1 MKNKNGRFH
10 IEDRMSMM
18 KLAITA
24 IFAAIIFMTAIV
36 YGNTTTARAESE
48 VESATQSDAAEDED
62 VTSKGDT
69 LSAMLAGKNIC
80 YIIAENGYMS
90 ALENN
95 KELTSLER
103 ASVFDHLSYK
113 KYTIQMNHLNPIK
126 PRYKDVTDPNSPL
139 MGIDKIPEDM
149 TEEEQVPDQ
158 SNELVELDAS
168 EPGYKTNETT
178 KTDLETEE
186 SSK

>member
-1 MKNKNGRFH
+1 
-10 IEDRMSMM
+10 
-18 KLAITA
+18 
-24 IFAAIIFMTAIV
+24 
-36 YGNTTTARAESE
+36 
-48 VESATQSDAAEDED
+48 
-62 VTSKGDT
+62 
-69 LSAMLAGKNIC
+69 
-80 YIIAENGYMS
+80 
-90 ALENN
+90 
-95 KELTSLER
+95 
-103 ASVFDHLSYK
+103 
-113 KYTIQMNHLNPIK
+113 MNHLNPIK